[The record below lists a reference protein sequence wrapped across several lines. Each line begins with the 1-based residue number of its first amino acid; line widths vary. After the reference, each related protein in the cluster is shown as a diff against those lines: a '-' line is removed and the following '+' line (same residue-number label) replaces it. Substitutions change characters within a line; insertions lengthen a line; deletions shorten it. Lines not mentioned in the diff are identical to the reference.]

1 MCGLKG
7 LEKDVPDKWL
17 KTPLHYA
24 SQRGASICAI
34 YLINRGADPEKKDI
48 YGNTALGVGLLNQHY
63 NYGIILIQNKNSAS
77 VLPHVFKEQPEKI
90 QKMWDEEERRKKLGS
105 KFKMGEDVEMEDEQE
120 KKKSKK
126 KHRDLFD
133 QNKNV
138 FYDDYGDEYGEEDDY
153 NEEEDS
159 DD

>member
-48 YGNTALGVGLLNQHY
+48 YGNTALGVGLLN
-63 NYGIILIQNKNSAS
+63 
-77 VLPHVFKEQPEKI
+77 
-90 QKMWDEEERRKKLGS
+90 
-105 KFKMGEDVEMEDEQE
+105 
-120 KKKSKK
+120 
-126 KHRDLFD
+126 
-133 QNKNV
+133 
-138 FYDDYGDEYGEEDDY
+138 
-153 NEEEDS
+153 
-159 DD
+159 